1 MTTANELKWLIAL
14 LHGLPQTDIAEDNNE
29 WHKRLPAGVS
39 SWDGRFKYLIQ
50 VLAYF
55 GSICYPRRL

>member
-1 MTTANELKWLIAL
+1 MDTRSGQQCSSDQHRSMTTANELKWLIAL

-39 SWDGRFKYLIQ
+39 S
-50 VLAYF
+50 
-55 GSICYPRRL
+55 

>member
-39 SWDGRFKYLIQ
+39 S
-50 VLAYF
+50 
-55 GSICYPRRL
+55 